1 VFTSKG
7 DAIQTGISI
16 NLNSNGTFDGEF
28 KAPEGD
34 EVYLGV
40 YNLVLNFE
48 NKTYSTEF
56 SVDAYKKPTFLVK
69 VKSEKQSYV
78 KGERVKLELRAAYY
92 HGKPLSGVE
101 VEYQIF
107 RKAKYDY
114 SPIGTLNW
122 EGTDSYLTSKET
134 SGRREIIRSEKAILD
149 KSGSYSFSFLP
160 ENITEDFAYTV
171 VASVRDSDVTL
182 SGASSF
188 SVNRSSIFIR
198 VKKENQVFEPGSEVV
213 VSAEIIPYDK
223 SLTKENLAR
232 EVASRK
238 IKAILYR
245 RKFQS
250 IAQEAERKKID
261 SFSEKTNPDGKA
273 QFKFSI
279 PDKGHYVL
287 RFETEDA
294 NGSETYAETT
304 LWSSAKSDSIEIPLK
319 DISLTAGKDIYSQ
332 GDTAEILILSP
343 VADAN
348 LLVTLEG
355 NRILKYESIPLKGN
369 SYKYSVK
376 ITPELSP
383 NFTLSAVLFAN
394 RETYSGQIKVVA
406 PPENKILKVKNEN
419 RSGNLQ
425 ARRYSST
432 RNIHF

>member
-1 VFTSKG
+1 M
-7 DAIQTGISI
+7 
-16 NLNSNGTFDGEF
+16 
-28 KAPEGD
+28 
-34 EVYLGV
+34 
-40 YNLVLNFE
+40 
-48 NKTYSTEF
+48 
-56 SVDAYKKPTFLVK
+56 
-69 VKSEKQSYV
+69 
-78 KGERVKLELRAAYY
+78 
-92 HGKPLSGVE
+92 
-101 VEYQIF
+101 
-107 RKAKYDY
+107 
-114 SPIGTLNW
+114 
-122 EGTDSYLTSKET
+122 
-134 SGRREIIRSEKAILD
+134 
-149 KSGSYSFSFLP
+149 
-160 ENITEDFAYTV
+160 
-171 VASVRDSDVTL
+171 
-182 SGASSF
+182 
-188 SVNRSSIFIR
+188 NRSSIFIR

-383 NFTLSAVLFAN
+383 NFTLSAVLVAN

-406 PPENKILKVKNEN
+406 PPENKILKVKTKTDQEIYKPGDTVQLEISTSDLKQKGVKSEVSVAIVDEAIYQIQEEKNPPLI
-419 RSGNLQ
+419 SYFYHP
-425 ARRYSST
+425 RRNDVNT
-432 RNIHF
+432 L